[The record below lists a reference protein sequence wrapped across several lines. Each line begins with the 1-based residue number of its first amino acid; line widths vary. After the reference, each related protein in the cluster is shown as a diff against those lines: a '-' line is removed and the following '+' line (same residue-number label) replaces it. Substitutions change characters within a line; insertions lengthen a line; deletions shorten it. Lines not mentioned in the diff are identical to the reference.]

1 MQKYF
6 LKSRK
11 NSALQSKNEKFYLD
25 HPWTTFEIPPAP
37 GDNLPNT
44 KYHLPGYFHPEEQD
58 AKTFFEILKI
68 LNAAEQKRSNFAEP
82 PLNHLKF
89 SFRL

>member
-11 NSALQSKNEKFYLD
+11 NSALQSKIEKIYHLQV
-25 HPWTTFEIPPAP
+25 HLHFEIPPAP

-68 LNAAEQKRSNFAEP
+68 LNAAEQKRSNFAGP
-82 PLNHLKF
+82 PLDHLKF